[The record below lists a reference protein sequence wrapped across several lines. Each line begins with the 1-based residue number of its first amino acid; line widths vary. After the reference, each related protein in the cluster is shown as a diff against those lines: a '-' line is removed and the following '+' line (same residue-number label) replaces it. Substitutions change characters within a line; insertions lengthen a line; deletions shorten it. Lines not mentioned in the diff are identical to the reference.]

1 MARPAPWLVR
11 LTAAAAADIDAIVA
25 WTAEHMG
32 EAQARTYA
40 RTLVAALRDLKEG
53 PALSGATERHEI
65 AKGLFSLHVRRRG
78 RKGRHVVLFRLGTD
92 AERLCIDVLRILH
105 DAMDLQR
112 HVPDAD

>member
-1 MARPAPWLVR
+1 MSRPARWLVR
-11 LTAAAAADIDAIVA
+11 LTAAAAADVDAIVA
-25 WTAEHMG
+25 WTAEHLG

-40 RTLVAALRDLKEG
+40 ETLVAALRDLTEG
-53 PALSGATERHEI
+53 PTLSGAKERSEI
-65 AKGLFSLHVRRRG
+65 AKGLFSLHVERRG